1 MSCDFMALATPG
13 VQGLHP
19 YEAGKPVE
27 ELERELGIGN
37 IIKLASNENPLGPSA
52 KALAAAREALADGAR
67 HLESR
72 FSISVFVGNSNL
84 ISPLRALEYCALRMS
99 TAIVDFHQLQ

>member
-27 ELERELGIGN
+27 ELERELGIRD
-37 IIKLASNENPLGPSA
+37 IIKLASNETRWGRVTRQWLPFN
-52 KALAAAREALADGAR
+52 RR
-67 HLESR
+67 
-72 FSISVFVGNSNL
+72 
-84 ISPLRALEYCALRMS
+84 
-99 TAIVDFHQLQ
+99 